1 MPAPVCHSQAMSER
15 SIRLTIGVL
24 GTVVAVTGE
33 AIAIKAG
40 ASPDAGL
47 LHLAIGLTY
56 LYGGLAIWDHEPA
69 NRTGRLMTLVG
80 LTWFIGTLDD
90 SDIPIINEVALAL
103 EDTSLV
109 ILFALVLAYPSGK
122 LETRVDRAAIT
133 ILAIGVTAL
142 NTLYSTSLT
151 LIADKSSGLY
161 GGLAL
166 AVLTSTV
173 VLRRWLIAPA
183 RSRRELLPVL
193 VAGTVFLATLIINII
208 RRIVIVP
215 DDVGRLLVA
224 VNDLAPAAIPIA
236 LLIGFYRQSE
246 YRLQA
251 LVDAI
256 PDRMFRFARDGR
268 YLDVRTD
275 DGLADAAGQDDLT
288 GRRLHDLMFDAAS
301 SAALAAATR
310 ALETGELQAYDFS
323 LELPTGRREFEARIA
338 SSGPDEVTAIVRD
351 FTNQRAAEV
360 ELRRSR
366 ARIVEATDAE
376 RRRLERDLHD
386 GAQQR
391 LVSLSLAI
399 RLLRARL
406 AAVSEPDDEAI
417 AAADEAAAELRIA
430 IRELRELARGIHPA
444 ILTEAGLGA
453 AISALAERSPVPA
466 VVNSVP
472 DRRLSPAVEATAYFV
487 VSEALANVAKYA
499 SATRAS
505 IGAQCDGST
514 LRVEVGDDGVGGA
527 DDSRGTGIRGLQ
539 DRVAAIGGRLT
550 IESPVGQG
558 TLVVAEIPIT

>member
-1 MPAPVCHSQAMSER
+1 MSGR

-33 AIAIKAG
+33 AIAINAG

-80 LTWFIGTLDD
+80 LTWFIGTLDE
-90 SDIPIINEVALAL
+90 SGIPIINEVALAL

-193 VAGTVFLATLIINII
+193 VAGAVFLATLIINII

-215 DDVGRLLVA
+215 DDVGGLLVA

-268 YLDVRTD
+268 YLDVRTND
-275 DGLADAAGQDDLT
+275 ALEDAAGLDELT

-301 SAALAAATR
+301 SAALASAAR
-310 ALETGELQAYDFS
+310 ALDTGELQAYDFS
-323 LELPTGRREFEARIA
+323 LELPTGRRDFEARIA
-338 SSGPDEVTAIVRD
+338 PSGPDEVTAIIRD
-351 FTNQRAAEV
+351 FTDQRAAEA

-391 LVSLSLAI
+391 LVSLSLAL
-399 RLLRARL
+399 RLLRSRL
-406 AAVSEPDDEAI
+406 AAAEPNGEAV
-417 AAADEAAAELRIA
+417 AAADEAASELKVA
-430 IRELRELARGIHPA
+430 IQELRELARGIHPA

-453 AISALAERSPVPA
+453 AITALAERSSVPA
-466 VVNSVP
+466 AVSSLP

-505 IGAQCDGST
+505 VGADCRGSI
-514 LRVEVGDDGVGGA
+514 LRVEVGDNGVGGA
-527 DDSRGTGIRGLQ
+527 DGSRGSGIRGLH
-539 DRVAAIGGRLT
+539 DRVAAVGGRLT
-550 IESPVGQG
+550 IDSPAGQG
-558 TLVVAEIPIT
+558 TLVVAEIPIA